1 MKVVVFVI
9 SLLIFVGSLVLM
21 GYSFEVGNESGLGG
35 ASMFLGGILGVSLA
49 YAIPFHLL
57 EKFD

>member
-9 SLLIFVGSLVLM
+9 SLLIFLGSLVLM

>member
-21 GYSFEVGNESGLGG
+21 GYAFEVGDQNGFAG
-35 ASMFLGGILGVSLA
+35 ASMFMGGILGFSLS
-49 YAIPFHLL
+49 YAIPFHLMR
-57 EKFD
+57 KFD

>member
-9 SLLIFVGSLVLM
+9 SVLIFVGSLVLM

>member
-9 SLLIFVGSLVLM
+9 SLLIFVGSLALM
-21 GYSFEVGNESGLGG
+21 GYSFEVGDQSGLGG
-35 ASMFLGGILGVSLA
+35 GAMFLGGILGAWVA
-49 YAIPFHLL
+49 FGIPFHLL

>member
-9 SLLIFVGSLVLM
+9 ATLIFVGSLVLM

>member
-9 SLLIFVGSLVLM
+9 SMLIFVGSLLLM
-21 GYSFEVGNESGLGG
+21 GYSFQVGDENGL
-35 ASMFLGGILGVSLA
+35 AAAAMFLGGILGVSLA
-49 YAIPFHLL
+49 YGIPFHLL

>member
-21 GYSFEVGNESGLGG
+21 GYAFQVGEQSGV
-35 ASMFLGGILGVSLA
+35 AAMAMFLGGILGVSLS
-49 YAIPFHLL
+49 YAVPFHLL